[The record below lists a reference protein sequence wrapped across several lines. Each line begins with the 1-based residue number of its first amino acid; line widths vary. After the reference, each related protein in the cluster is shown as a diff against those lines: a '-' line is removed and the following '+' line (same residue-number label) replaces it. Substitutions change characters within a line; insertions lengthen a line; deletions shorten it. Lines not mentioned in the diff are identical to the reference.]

1 MHNISLGIINGNY
14 MCQLQ
19 SSPHQAVYVK
29 NTKANHILET
39 MISRRYHGLTHK
51 HIWWLHIKT
60 LTIWKV
66 LY

>member
-1 MHNISLGIINGNY
+1 MLPSMHNISLGIINGNY

-51 HIWWLHIKT
+51 HI
-60 LTIWKV
+60 
-66 LY
+66 